1 MNSVFSN
8 LIIILILVIILFF
21 SLKGMVSHF
30 KGEGSCCG
38 GGGGDVKVKPK
49 KLTTVAA
56 VKIMKIE
63 GMHCEHCYARVHNAL
78 NSIEGV
84 STKVHGSKGEAEIKL
99 EKMIDDSVLMKTV
112 NDLGYKAVSVVD
124 K

>member
-8 LIIILILVIILFF
+8 LIITLVLVIILFF

-38 GGGGDVKVKPK
+38 GRGSDVKVKPQ

-56 VKIMKIE
+56 TKIMKIE

-84 STKVHGSKGEAEIKL
+84 SARVHGSKGEAEIKL
-99 EKMIDDSVLMKTV
+99 EKMIDDSVLIKTV
-112 NDLGYKAVSVVD
+112 DELCYKAVSVND

>member
-1 MNSVFSN
+1 MDSVFSN
-8 LIIILILVIILFF
+8 LIIILLLIIILFF

-38 GGGGDVKVKPK
+38 GGGSDVKVKPR
-49 KLTTVAA
+49 KLGSVTAT
-56 VKIMKIE
+56 KIMKIE

-78 NSIEGV
+78 NSIEGI
-84 STKVHGSKGEAEIKL
+84 SAKVNGRKGEVEIKI
-99 EKMIDDSVLMKTV
+99 ENKIDDSVLMKV
-112 NDLGYKAVSVVD
+112 VDDLGYKAVSVND